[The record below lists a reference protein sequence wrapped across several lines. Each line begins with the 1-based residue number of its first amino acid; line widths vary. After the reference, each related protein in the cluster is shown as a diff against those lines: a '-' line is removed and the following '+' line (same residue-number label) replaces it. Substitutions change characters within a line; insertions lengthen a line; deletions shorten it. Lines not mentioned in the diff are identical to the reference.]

1 MNIHLE
7 EKELE
12 MIVDLLSRE
21 LKELPTE
28 IRHTSVSEYREML
41 KEREER
47 LEKLV
52 ARLRSA
58 SPGENGRETSE
69 WATMM

>member
-1 MNIHLE
+1 MNIHLD

-12 MIVDLLSRE
+12 IIVDLLARE

-28 IRHTSVSEYREML
+28 IRHTSTREYREML
-41 KEREER
+41 KEREEG
-47 LEKLV
+47 LEKLF
-52 ARLRSA
+52 ARLRSSLPEDA
-58 SPGENGRETSE
+58 GRETSE